1 MSEMNRCG
9 EWLSGEGPESDI
21 VISTRIRLA
30 RNLDDQPFLS
40 RTSPEQRTA
49 IERGLAE
56 AIRKRFGERLEY
68 QNLCELSPV
77 DRLCLVEKHLISKD
91 HASSD
96 GDRGVAF
103 DDQGRVSILVNEE
116 DHLRLQVI
124 RSGLNFDE
132 AWEQIDRI
140 DDALEN
146 DVAYAFSSDFGYL
159 TACPSN
165 VGTGVRVSVML
176 HLPALAMTKQIEKV
190 FVSVQQRQHAVRG
203 LYGEGTHPLGDF
215 YQISNQ
221 VTLGRSEAEIL
232 GIVRDLVSQIID
244 YERDV
249 RKNLIKEK
257 SVTLAD
263 RVWRA
268 LGILKAAR
276 LIDSEET
283 MDLLSAVRLGIHT
296 GLIPDIETT
305 LVNELFVL
313 IQPGHLQKLEARK
326 LETPERDIVRANLI
340 RDKLASVT

>member
-1 MSEMNRCG
+1 MSDLDRCG
-9 EWLSGEGPESDI
+9 EWLSGKGPESDI

-30 RNLDDQPFLS
+30 RNIEDQPFLS
-40 RTSPEQRTA
+40 KSSPEQRSA
-49 IERGLAE
+49 IERNLAL
-56 AIRKRFGERLEY
+56 AIQRRFPDSLEY
-68 QNLCELSPV
+68 QNLCQLSPV
-77 DRLCLVEKHLISKD
+77 DRLCMVEKHLISKD
-91 HASSD
+91 HANSD

-103 DDQGRVSILVNEE
+103 DERGRVSILVNEE
-116 DHLRLQVI
+116 DHLRIQVI
-124 RSGLNFDE
+124 RSGFSFDE
-132 AWEQIDRI
+132 SWQEIDRI
-140 DDALEN
+140 DDELEQ
-146 DVAYAFSSDFGYL
+146 DIGFAFSQEFGYL

-176 HLPALAMTKQIEKV
+176 HLPGLAMTKQIEKV
-190 FVSVQQRQHAVRG
+190 FVSMQRTQHAVRG

-221 VTLGRSEAEIL
+221 VTLGRSEPQIL
-232 GIVRDLVSQIID
+232 KIVRDLVSQVIG

-257 SVTLAD
+257 PMTLAD

-276 LIDSEET
+276 VIDSEET

-296 GLIPDIETT
+296 GLLPDIDTA

-313 IQPGHLQKLEARK
+313 IQPGHLQKLEGRK
-326 LETPERDIVRANLI
+326 LDTPERDIVRANLI
-340 RDKLASVT
+340 RERLASVV